1 MKEYN
6 CIIGI
11 DFGVNGGIAINADGR
26 TVVSKMPKDI
36 SAIGEFLQFYK
47 ETYNPICFVEKLSI
61 RTDDLTGGK
70 VFRIRKMIAN
80 QEGIKAIISL
90 AGVDFCEVH
99 PLTWQS
105 RLGLRIVGEEK
116 PVRKRRYKEVA
127 QNLYPQCDVT
137 MANCDALLI
146 MRFGIDIL
154 QSDKKKDKKWLSDN
168 IAISK
173 RNVIF

>member
-70 VFRIRKMIAN
+70 VFRIRRMIAN

-99 PLTWQS
+99 PLTWTSLHPGATLLYAGSGSSAGTGPSGENGASSYATERSSSPRRS
-105 RLGLRIVGEEK
+105 RRGR
-116 PVRKRRYKEVA
+116 PSA
-127 QNLYPQCDVT
+127 PC
-137 MANCDALLI
+137 C
-146 MRFGIDIL
+146 
-154 QSDKKKDKKWLSDN
+154 
-168 IAISK
+168 
-173 RNVIF
+173 